1 MNNPFHILIIDD
13 HPTQVKAYQDIIEL
27 VEDELDLHFYTFDN
41 LKDAYEF
48 IVEED
53 EEDDKIID
61 LALLDL
67 NMPVYEAYDLYSGI
81 DLAKVIQA
89 NFPQTQLCF
98 ITSHHEAL
106 LLYDLYH
113 DFGPAG
119 ILIKSDFDGL
129 KLESHFQ
136 DILYG
141 QKTYS
146 PTFLKA
152 HEKIKASDV
161 FLESYNREILKKLAE
176 GYPSKDLPDMI
187 RLSMSAIDKRK
198 ARLKIF
204 FNTDGQA
211 DNYLVI
217 QARKE
222 GFI

>member
-1 MNNPFHILIIDD
+1 MNPFHILIIDD
-13 HPTQVKAYQDIIEL
+13 HPTQVTAYQDIIEL
-27 VEDELDLHFYTFDN
+27 VEDELDLHFHTFDN
-41 LKDAYEF
+41 LKDGYEF
-48 IVEED
+48 IVD
-53 EEDDKIID
+53 DVDDKVID

-67 NMPVYEAYDLYSGI
+67 NMPAFEAYDLYSGV

-113 DFGPAG
+113 DFDPAG
-119 ILIKSDFDGL
+119 ILIKSDFDGQ
-129 KLESHFQ
+129 KLEGHFQ
-136 DILYG
+136 DILKG

-146 PTFLKA
+146 PTFLEA
-152 HEKIKASDV
+152 REKIKASDL
-161 FLESYNREILKKLAE
+161 FLESYNRDILKKLAE
-176 GYPSKDLPDMI
+176 GYPSKDLPDLI
-187 RLSMSAIDKRK
+187 GLSMSAIDKRK

-211 DNYLVI
+211 DNYLII